1 MGEFENLVARLLTSS
16 PGLSRQDI
24 DERIRVKKEKIGA
37 GYLTDQGALFLVASD
52 LGVQLS
58 EPLKTQT
65 GLGEIYPGARD
76 VELEVRVMGIS
87 APRQYSRKDGGSQFT
102 LRTMTIY
109 DQDATCSAKMWDA
122 SSSLPVLD
130 TLQPG
135 DPIKITG
142 AYIKSDINGAKTVN
156 LGEGSGIELLDDLP
170 DIPGIDQMAKD
181 AGDLSEADRDVVV
194 SGILDGMVGTMNFTN
209 SRGGPGKALRMRIR
223 GSDGA
228 SYRVVLWGQ
237 DDSGIPRIV
246 PPQSTVLLLG
256 VRAKQTNRGLEIH
269 GSEST
274 IVRIDGKD
282 SAEPLSLRIL
292 SISEGDRGGRM
303 VLSVD
308 SQKSL
313 YFVMDAANHSKEC
326 VAGDVIE
333 CMPTKAYGKSITLD
347 EDAYIVRKTEGN
359 PDIPELGQMRTKLS
373 ETRPDGDYC
382 VEVVALKD
390 PEIRDIQT
398 KSGESVQ
405 LLEMFVG
412 DDTDE
417 RWIKGWRNQAR
428 LASGCKAGDRLS
440 VTGLSG
446 RQGMEGRTDLTL
458 TAYSAITSITD
469 PKTP

>member
-1 MGEFENLVARLLTSS
+1 MGEFESLVARLLTSS

-87 APRQYSRKDGGSQFT
+87 APRQYSRKDGGSPFT

-109 DQDATCSAKMWDA
+109 DKDATCSVKMWDE

-156 LGEGSGIELLDDLP
+156 LGEGSGIDLLDDLP
-170 DIPGIDQMAKD
+170 DIPGIDRMAKD
-181 AGDLSEADRDVVV
+181 ASELSEADRDVVV

-223 GSDGA
+223 GRDGA

-237 DDSGIPRIV
+237 DDSGIPKIV
-246 PPQSTVLLLG
+246 PPQSTALLLG

-282 SAEPLSLRIL
+282 SAEPLSLRVL

-326 VAGDVIE
+326 AAGDIIE

-347 EDAYIVRKTEGN
+347 EDAYIVRKTEDN
-359 PDIPELGQMRTKLS
+359 PDIPVLGQMRTKLN
-373 ETRPDGDYC
+373 ETKPDGDYC

-440 VTGLSG
+440 ITGLNG